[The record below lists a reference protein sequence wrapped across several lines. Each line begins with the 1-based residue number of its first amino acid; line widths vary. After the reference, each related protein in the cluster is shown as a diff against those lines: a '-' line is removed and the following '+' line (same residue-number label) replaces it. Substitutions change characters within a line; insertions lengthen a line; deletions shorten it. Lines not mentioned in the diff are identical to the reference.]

1 MTVNNIIDAI
11 CITINNVFGDDYTI
25 YTESIKQGFEEPC
38 FFIHNFSSAN
48 NLFLGNRYFRES
60 QFCINY
66 FPSDPN
72 GKNTECH
79 GVAERLYGCLDWLD
93 VGDNLLRGIGL
104 KHDILDGVLNFY
116 VNYNSF
122 EYKLKSTTPMGEII
136 KNLRVRE

>member
-1 MTVNNIIDAI
+1 MTFNDIIDAI
-11 CITINNVFGDDYTI
+11 CITINNVFGDEYTI

-38 FFIHNFSSAN
+38 FFIHNFSSTN

-72 GKNTECH
+72 GKNTECND
-79 GVAERLYGCLDWLD
+79 VAERLYECLDWLD

-116 VNYNSF
+116 VNYNAF
-122 EYKLKSTTPMGEII
+122 EYKLRHTTPMGEII

>member
-1 MTVNNIIDAI
+1 MIVNSIIDAI
-11 CITINNVFGDDYTI
+11 CITINNDFGDDYTI

-38 FFIHNFSSAN
+38 FFIHNFSATN

-60 QFCINY
+60 MFCINY
-66 FPSDPN
+66 FPLEIN
-72 GKNTECH
+72 KKNKECH
-79 GVAERLYGCLDWLD
+79 DIAERLYECLEWLD

-122 EYKLKSTTPMGEII
+122 EYKPKGTTPMGEVV
-136 KNLRVRE
+136 KNLRVKE

>member
-1 MTVNNIIDAI
+1 MTFNNIIDAI
-11 CITINNVFGDDYTI
+11 CITINNEFGDDYTI

-38 FFIHNFSSAN
+38 FFIHNFSSTN

-72 GKNTECH
+72 GKNTECND
-79 GVAERLYGCLDWLD
+79 VAERLYECLDWLD

-116 VNYNSF
+116 VNYNAF